1 MASAVVGALLAVPA
15 VRYLL
20 YPVTAQSDESE
31 WATLGSV
38 ASLTNL
44 SAPLRRTLDLKQR
57 DGWRETTSQPVVY
70 AITVAGKL
78 QVLSAICPHLGCT
91 VPWDPAQNQFVCPC
105 HGGTFSA
112 TGARISGPPRR
123 ALDSLTTKVSGGTV
137 MVKYQNF
144 RSDAPNK
151 EVIS

>member
-1 MASAVVGALLAVPA
+1 MEPHDGAPRPGVLDGSRRSFFGVLLGLASAVVGALLAVPA

-78 QVLSAICPHLGCT
+78 PVNAAG
-91 VPWDPAQNQFVCPC
+91 F
-105 HGGTFSA
+105 
-112 TGARISGPPRR
+112 
-123 ALDSLTTKVSGGTV
+123 
-137 MVKYQNF
+137 
-144 RSDAPNK
+144 
-151 EVIS
+151 